1 MDYKNILAKL
11 LEDACNPSLL
21 IFRDGRKQLALPAA
35 GDPYY
40 TVDANLEEEEFEQI
54 KKDFPDIQILYI

>member
-1 MDYKNILAKL
+1 MMYKNILAKFF
-11 LEDACNPSLL
+11 EDACHPSLV
-21 IFRDGRKQLALPAA
+21 IFRDGGKQLSLPSA

-54 KKDFPDIQILYI
+54 KKDFPNIQILYR